1 MGRVRFGS
9 LSPLL
14 YNYYNK
20 HCTAESKEIT
30 VSDINIAALLPLVIL
45 ALAFVIY
52 CWIDIYRSDVKHLP
66 KWAWSVIALISIP
79 IGGIV
84 YLVVGRENR

>member
-1 MGRVRFGS
+1 MSEVSSGIPWAAVA
-9 LSPLL
+9 PLL
-14 YNYYNK
+14 
-20 HCTAESKEIT
+20 
-30 VSDINIAALLPLVIL
+30 IL

-52 CWIDIYRSDVKHLP
+52 CWVDIYRNDVKHLP
-66 KWAWSVIALISIP
+66 KWAWAIIALISIP